1 MKQKNYSKKKKKKKF
16 LITKN
21 INLIKF
27 DDIQELDPPLSF
39 KNIYNRP
46 EEEEWLKA
54 VDEELNNMKIKK
66 YIYIIYI
73 PDDKNIISSRWDF

>member
-1 MKQKNYSKKKKKKKF
+1 
-16 LITKN
+16 
-21 INLIKF
+21 
-27 DDIQELDPPLSF
+27 
-39 KNIYNRP
+39 
-46 EEEEWLKA
+46 LKA

>member
-27 DDIQELDPPLSF
+27 DDIKEQDPPLSL